1 MVGGVAT
8 NQTTDRQL
16 LSSRRHE
23 WSAGGFFCSLC
34 PRQTTPS
41 ARTKIY
47 CYPSLYDSFLLA
59 TLVGVGCYVE
69 IVLRDTSRFR
79 SLCKD
84 TIANPGALKC
94 ELTRVS
100 GHKSEHIQSYYST
113 NII

>member
-1 MVGGVAT
+1 MVGDTVAT

-47 CYPSLYDSFLLA
+47 CYPSSLYDSFLLA

-69 IVLRDTSRFR
+69 VVLSDAWRFR
-79 SLCKD
+79 SL
-84 TIANPGALKC
+84 
-94 ELTRVS
+94 
-100 GHKSEHIQSYYST
+100 QF
-113 NII
+113 